1 MTKQYSDLA
10 KQVEATSRSMNDGMV
25 KFLGDLISIRSYTG
39 EETPA
44 VERALKEMR
53 DLGYDEVWMDTAGNA
68 LGRIGTGKRI
78 ILYNAHLDHNEI
90 TDEREW
96 PHPPLTPVIENGM
109 MYGLG
114 ASDCKG
120 GVAPIV
126 YGAAIFKKLNLLPSD
141 YSVVV
146 MGATLEEDAE
156 GFALRSL
163 VERDGLKPEVVLLA
177 EATDLTLRRGHRG
190 RCEVHVRVSGKAAH
204 ASSPELGDNAIL
216 KMVPVIQA
224 IEKMNEN
231 MPSHPLFGKG
241 NQVITLINGPHTPNS
256 VPSWCEITIDRRMVP
271 GETMESI
278 VESFQKVV
286 APFGAEVYIPEQPV
300 KTHTG
305 INLDG
310 PSFYPGWLL
319 PEDAPLLDAGKETFK
334 ALWGEDPAVNIWR
347 FSTDGTYSAGAA
359 GIPTLG
365 FGPEEEKYVHTP
377 QDQINL
383 EKMRKAAMFYALFP
397 VLYAAQMGS

>member
-1 MTKQYSDLA
+1 MANPYSEFA
-10 KQVEATSRSMNDGMV
+10 KQVEAASHAMYDDMV
-25 KFLGDLISIRSYTG
+25 KFLGDLISIRSYTTQ
-39 EETPA
+39 ETPA
-44 VERALKEMR
+44 VERTLQEMR
-53 DLGYDEVWMDTAGNA
+53 ALGYDEVWMDTAGNA
-68 LGRIGTGKRI
+68 LGRIGTGKKI

-96 PHPPLTPVIENGM
+96 PHPPLTPVVEDGI

-126 YGAAIFKKLNLLPSD
+126 YGAAIFKKLKLPCD

-156 GFALRSL
+156 GFAFRSL
-163 VERDGLKPEVVLLA
+163 VERDGLKPDVVLLA

-190 RCEVHVRVSGKAAH
+190 RCEVRVRVNGKAAH
-204 ASSPELGDNAIL
+204 ASSPELGENAIL

-224 IEKMNEN
+224 VEKMNEN
-231 MPSHPLFGKG
+231 MPVHPLFGKG

-256 VPSWCEITIDRRMVP
+256 VPSWCELTVDRRIVP

-278 VESFQKVV
+278 LDSFRKVV
-286 APFGAEVYIPEQPV
+286 EPFGATAYIPEQPV

-305 INLDG
+305 VSLDG

-319 PEDAPLLDAGKETFK
+319 PEDAPLLQAGKQTFK
-334 ALWGEDPAVNIWR
+334 TLWGQDPEVNIWR
-347 FSTDGTYSAGAA
+347 FSTDGTYSAGVA

-377 QDQINL
+377 QDQVNL
-383 EKMRKAAMFYALFP
+383 EKVRKAAMFYALFP
-397 VLYAAQMGS
+397 VMYTALMG

>member
-1 MTKQYSDLA
+1 MTGQHSELA
-10 KQVEATSRSMNDGMV
+10 KQVEAASRSLNDSMV

-44 VERALKEMR
+44 VERTLKEMR
-53 DLGYDEVWMDTAGNA
+53 DLGFDEVWMDSAGNA
-68 LGRIGTGKRI
+68 LGRIGTGKKI

-96 PHPPLTPVIENGM
+96 PHPPLQPVIEDGV

-126 YGAAIFKKLNLLPSD
+126 YGAAIFKMLKLQSE

-156 GFALRSL
+156 GFAFRSL
-163 VERDGLKPEVVLLA
+163 VERDGLRPEVVLLA

-190 RCEVHVRVSGKAAH
+190 RCEVRVRVTGKAAH
-204 ASSPELGDNAIL
+204 ASSPELGENAIL

-224 IEKMNEN
+224 VEKMNADL
-231 MPSHPLFGKG
+231 PAHPLFGKG
-241 NQVITLINGPHTPNS
+241 NQVISLINGPHTPNS
-256 VPSWCEITIDRRMVP
+256 VPSWCEITVDRRTVP

-278 VESFQKVV
+278 LEGFRKVV
-286 APFGAEVYIPEQPV
+286 EPLGAKAYIPEQPV

-305 INLDG
+305 LSLDG
-310 PSFYPGWLL
+310 PSYYPGWLI
-319 PEDAPLLDAGKETFK
+319 PEDAPILNAGKETFK
-334 ALWGEDPAVNIWR
+334 ALWGEEPGVNIWR
-347 FSTDGTYSAGAA
+347 FSTDGTYSAGVA

-377 QDQINL
+377 QDQVNL
-383 EKMRKAAMFYALFP
+383 EKVRKAAMFYALFP
-397 VLYAAQMGS
+397 VLYAAQMG